1 MVIVGLGNIGKEYE
15 NTHHNAGFMA
25 IDQVA
30 KANNL
35 TFLLE
40 KKISSIYM
48 WVLFWRQK
56 QLFSKANNIY
66 E

>member
-40 KKISSIYM
+40 NFKHIY
-48 WVLFWRQK
+48 VSTFL
-56 QLFSKANNIY
+56 KAKRTI
-66 E
+66 

>member
-40 KKISSIYM
+40 K
-48 WVLFWRQK
+48 
-56 QLFSKANNIY
+56 
-66 E
+66 